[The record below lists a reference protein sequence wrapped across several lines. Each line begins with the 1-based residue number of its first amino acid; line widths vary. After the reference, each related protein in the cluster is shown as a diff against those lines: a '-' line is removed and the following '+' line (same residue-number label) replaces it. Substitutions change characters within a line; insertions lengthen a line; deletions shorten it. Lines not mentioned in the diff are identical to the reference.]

1 MADLVPFGNRIF
13 TTRPSIALKHP
24 FTLISFEKTTKLQ
37 QCEMGNESIS
47 VFTAKNKWQSMLS
60 KNRRHFKCVARGLML
75 FLHQQI
81 LGPHSRTLYDSK
93 AQCAVLKANHSPSS
107 IFNPFKIVIS
117 VLKQQ
122 MARMN
127 SLFAMILCRQQNFQI
142 LSDIFLTYISSIN
155 TLFYQN

>member
-1 MADLVPFGNRIF
+1 
-13 TTRPSIALKHP
+13 
-24 FTLISFEKTTKLQ
+24 
-37 QCEMGNESIS
+37 
-47 VFTAKNKWQSMLS
+47 MLS

-75 FLHQQI
+75 FLYQQI
-81 LGPHSRTLYDSK
+81 PGPHSRTWYDFK
-93 AQCAVLKANHSPSS
+93 TRCAVLKANQSPSS

-142 LSDIFLTYISSIN
+142 LSDIF
-155 TLFYQN
+155 